1 MGWKGQRTGGSSYC
15 FRSLERSFFCARTAL
30 EKFYHHD
37 RHRHHRHDRHY
48 HNHQKTESFFFYIH
62 LVVRFNT
69 EKVFL
74 WFHIN
79 AFFSWLCKLK
89 LRHRFRWMFGLQFIN
104 SQNYSPSY
112 NFAPGYRNPHKISE
126 SLFTMTSLSN
136 IHISIWRANKIWRAL
151 SNWKIQF
158 HVIGQYL
165 FRITWYSLQ
174 LLSIKAGRE
183 RGVGNWPHWLYRT
196 WNI

>member
-1 MGWKGQRTGGSSYC
+1 
-15 FRSLERSFFCARTAL
+15 
-30 EKFYHHD
+30 
-37 RHRHHRHDRHY
+37 
-48 HNHQKTESFFFYIH
+48 
-62 LVVRFNT
+62 
-69 EKVFL
+69 
-74 WFHIN
+74 
-79 AFFSWLCKLK
+79 
-89 LRHRFRWMFGLQFIN
+89 MFGLQFIN

-126 SLFTMTSLSN
+126 SLFAMTSLSN

-174 LLSIKAGRE
+174 LLRIKARRE
-183 RGVGNWPHWLYRT
+183 RGVGNWPHWLYISNYSLILFTRNGWRCCLFIRPFSQNTVQFILRT
-196 WNI
+196 LSTHRLITITPFARSVFFFLSLLFSLRVVALTCIFDGWR